1 MRGKGGREH
10 FCCSVFNCFCF
21 LSFWV
26 WEGGGKE
33 VGGEDFCWCLHVFI
47 ILRIGGKE
55 REREHLC
62 WSVLVFYCFYRV
74 GVCEAGEGK
83 EGGRGALLLECFP
96 FFFMICVYR
105 FGGWGKGWGEGK
117 RGSTLAA
124 VSSFV
129 CVSFCVSGCGR

>member
-1 MRGKGGREH
+1 MFSIASAFYRFGCGKVGGRK
-10 FCCSVFNCFCF
+10 
-21 LSFWV
+21 W
-26 WEGGGKE
+26 
-33 VGGEDFCWCLHVFI
+33 GGEDFCWCLHVFI

-96 FFFMICVYR
+96 LFFMICVYR
-105 FGGWGKGWGEGK
+105 FGGWGKGWGGREEGK
-117 RGSTLAA
+117 HFGGSVFICLSPFVFRG
-124 VSSFV
+124 VE
-129 CVSFCVSGCGR
+129 G